1 MANIV
6 PLKHEYYQWYCPH
19 QNCLKLIKIKYLK
32 KKKKKVTNCKWSLA
46 TIWQI
51 MFSLTNV
58 TITAQ
63 ITESLVKEKIDKT
76 ANPAVISSIKLF
88 SDT

>member
-1 MANIV
+1 MNTTNDIV
-6 PLKHEYYQWYCPH
+6 PIKIVS
-19 QNCLKLIKIKYLK
+19 NFNKLINFF
-32 KKKKKVTNCKWSLA
+32 KKVTNCKWSIA

-51 MFSLTNV
+51 MLSLTNV

-76 ANPAVISSIKLF
+76 ANPEVISLMKLF